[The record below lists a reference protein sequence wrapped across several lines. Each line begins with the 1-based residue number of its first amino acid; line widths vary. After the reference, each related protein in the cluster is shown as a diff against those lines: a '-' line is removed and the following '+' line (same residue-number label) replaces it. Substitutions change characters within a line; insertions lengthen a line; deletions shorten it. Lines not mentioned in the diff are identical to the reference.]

1 MVNLPRPT
9 WNEFTATF
17 RKLWKPGEHVFLSA
31 QTGAGKTELLL
42 KLMPLR
48 THGVIFC
55 TKPGD
60 PIFRTIEARDYR
72 RIKTWADKKAYDQKL
87 MLAPSE
93 KGTPDEIRYGQT
105 EEFRSTLDTIYQDKY
120 WAVGID
126 EAAWLSESLH
136 LGRNLADLHHIG
148 RAYGV
153 TLISATQR
161 PKRLP
166 VIIPQSASYAFVG
179 KTMRKDDLATL
190 AELGGETRETR
201 AAIDSLRERH
211 DFVFIDTLGRMPLQI
226 VNTRA

>member
-1 MVNLPRPT
+1 MV
-9 WNEFTATF
+9 TAWEKFYTEF
-17 RKLWKPGEHVFLSA
+17 RKQWKPGEHVFISA

-42 KLMPLR
+42 KLMPIR

-60 PIFRTIEARDYR
+60 PIFKTPEAREYR
-72 RIKTWADKKAYDQKL
+72 KIKTWSDKKSYDQKL
-87 MLAPSE
+87 MLSPSE
-93 KGTPDEIRYGQT
+93 RGNPIEIRQRQT
-105 EEFRSTLDTIYQDKY
+105 QEFANTLSEIYLDRY

-126 EAAWLSESLH
+126 EAAWLSESLR
-136 LGRNLADLHHIG
+136 LGRDIADLHHIG

-153 TLISATQR
+153 TLISCTQR

-166 VIIPQSASYAFVG
+166 VIIPQSASYAFIG

-190 AELGGETRETR
+190 AELGGDVRATR
-201 AAIDSLRERH
+201 AAIDSLRDRH
-211 DFVFIDTLGRMPLQI
+211 DFVFVDTTGRMPLQI